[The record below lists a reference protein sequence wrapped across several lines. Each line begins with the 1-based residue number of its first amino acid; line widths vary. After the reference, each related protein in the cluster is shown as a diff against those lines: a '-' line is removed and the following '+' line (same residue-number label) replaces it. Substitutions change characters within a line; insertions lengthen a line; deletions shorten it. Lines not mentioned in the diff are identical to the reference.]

1 MTTEERIE
9 TFEKAPVKKAVIRQI
24 APAIAAQ
31 MISVI
36 YNLADTYF
44 VGMLNSPA
52 QTAAVAIV
60 APPFVMLTAVSN
72 LFGIGGASLIARKL
86 GAHREEEARQVSS
99 LAFWGGIISS
109 VILALT
115 YLILADPILRICGA
129 DDSTYAYAYA
139 YAKWTIIIG
148 APFSIMNTLS
158 ANLIRAE
165 GSALSASVGV
175 ALGGII
181 NILLDPIFVLPRFLG
196 LGAEG
201 AGMATAISNV
211 ISALYFLVCILRRGK
226 SSVISVTPKRLR
238 YAGSHLGQVL
248 SIGFPSAIQQALTV
262 VAIAAQAKFVSSYAT
277 EAIAALGIVKKIDQ
291 LPLFFAIGLA
301 NGLLPLLAYNH
312 ASGDHKRRSAAFRFG
327 MFISVGFALLCV
339 VVYEIFAPE
348 LTSLFIDDA
357 VTVSYASQFLRRMV
371 LAMPLM
377 AISYPM
383 IIQFQAMGK
392 AKQSLIASI
401 LRKGVLDIP
410 LLFIMDA
417 LFPLYGCMW
426 VQPIVDSISLAAAL
440 YMYQKL
446 KKRNFQ

>member
-1 MTTEERIE
+1 MTTEERINV
-9 TFEKAPVKKAVIRQI
+9 FEKVPVKRAVIRQI

-31 MISVI
+31 MIAVI

-86 GAHREEEARQVSS
+86 GAHLEEEARQVSS
-99 LAFWGGIISS
+99 LAFWGGIFSS
-109 VILALT
+109 VALALI
-115 YLILADPILRICGA
+115 YLILAGPILRICGA
-129 DDSTYAYAYA
+129 DQSTYAFAYD
-139 YAKWTIIIG
+139 YAKWTIIVG

-165 GSALSASVGV
+165 GSALSASIGV
-175 ALGGII
+175 SLGGII
-181 NILLDPIFVLPRFLG
+181 NILLDPLFVLPRFLG

-201 AGMATAISNV
+201 AGMATAISNSV
-211 ISALYFLVCILRRGK
+211 SALYFLVCILRRGK
-226 SSVISVTPKRLR
+226 SSVICVDIKRLR
-238 YAGSHLGQVL
+238 YFKSHIGKVL

-312 ASGDHKRRSAAFRFG
+312 ASGDHERRSSAFRFG

-339 VVYEIFAPE
+339 IVYEAFAPAI
-348 LTSLFIDDA
+348 TSLFIDDA
-357 VTVSYASQFLRRMV
+357 VTVNYASQFLRRMV

-410 LLFIMDA
+410 FLFIMDS

-426 VQPIVDSISLAAAL
+426 VQPIVDSISLLAAL
-440 YMYQKL
+440 YMYGRL